1 MPPRAARQT
10 LPATADVPADLPW
23 RDALAELFETV
34 HTGIYVGV
42 LPGTGASVT
51 IAANPYLKLM
61 LGFEPDADPAT
72 VRPFDEDRFVDIA
85 ARRAFVGQ
93 LLRDGAVTDYL
104 VRLRRT
110 DGAPIWMEVT
120 AHASAPVEGEPAR
133 LDAVLRD
140 VSERRALEDQGRDI
154 YHQLLQ
160 AEKLAALGQTVSGVA
175 HELNNPLAAIL
186 TWAERLSG
194 RDQDDLTKR
203 GIETILGESER
214 AARIV
219 RNLLDFSRKRHT
231 TRGMVDINQV
241 TREVLSLRAYD
252 QRVANVAT
260 IDALANGLPQV
271 FADAHHLK
279 QVLLNLVINAEQ
291 AMLAANGRGTLIA
304 RSWHDVDRRLVVLEI
319 HDDGPGIANDVQ
331 ERIFDPFFTT
341 KSPGK
346 GTGLGLTVAH
356 AIVQDHGGGMR
367 VKSTPGEG
375 ASFLVELPAAE

>member
-1 MPPRAARQT
+1 MPPRAERQT
-10 LPATADVPADLPW
+10 LPAAITVPADPHW
-23 RDALAELFETV
+23 RDALAALFETV
-34 HTGIYVGV
+34 HTGIYVGL
-42 LPGTGASVT
+42 LPRNGAGVT

-72 VRPFDEDRFVDIA
+72 VRPFEEDRFVDIA

-110 DGAPIWMEVT
+110 DSAPIWMEVT
-120 AHASAPVEGEPAR
+120 AHASAPGEGEPAR
-133 LDAVLRD
+133 LNAVLRD

-231 TRGMVDINQV
+231 TRGMVEINQV

-252 QRVANVAT
+252 QRVANIST
-260 IDALANGLPQV
+260 IDALATGLPRV

-319 HDDGPGIANDVQ
+319 HDDGPGIASDVQ